1 MQLQYVR
8 DDQKKQ
14 DTKSDAEVS
23 IFPVSQATTA
33 TFTNLYLRLTFLF
46 FIHSGSKRVICPING
61 EMIGEV
67 GDVMIFPS
75 GLVETMQ
82 NRPILNSSYRAD
94 GVCFS
99 HEMVETVFG
108 DQPVRGPAPGIQI
121 MRGGTGEAQSI
132 LELIK
137 ETITRD
143 DLMSS
148 IRRHRLME
156 PLIWLRDN
164 GIQRPVGHKETP
176 WTKVRDL
183 IETDVSRPWRIDD
196 VASHFAMSEAT
207 FRRWLTKSGAGFS
220 QILSSTRLERG
231 LTMLQTTDVPISR
244 IALDCGFKTPSHFSD
259 AFRKRFG
266 IAPKLIRSVE
276 E

>member
-1 MQLQYVR
+1 MQLQHVR
-8 DDQKKQ
+8 DDQKRQ
-14 DTKSDAEVS
+14 GTKPDAEVS

-61 EMIGEV
+61 EMIGEA

-99 HEMVETVFG
+99 HEMVETVFT

-132 LELIK
+132 LQLIK

-143 DLMSS
+143 DLLSS
-148 IRRHRLME
+148 IKRHRLME

-183 IETDVSRPWRIDD
+183 IETDVSRPWRTDD
-196 VASHFAMSEAT
+196 VANHFAMSEAT
-207 FRRWLTKSGAGFS
+207 FRRWLTKSGASFS

-231 LTMLQTTDVPISR
+231 LTMLQTTDVAISR

-259 AFRKRFG
+259 AFKKRFG